1 VSLHPFPHTSV
12 VGMIGRCILILA
24 RRHVFRDIRPYMCTF
39 PACAKLEH
47 LFGSQQEWFEHELE
61 VHRRSWYCN
70 QCNQTFFSVE
80 TFKKHLQTAHS
91 DSFSE
96 GFLPTVIERCTR
108 PDESPQECPLCGEMQ
123 TFNCLQRHLG
133 SHLQQIAL
141 FVLRVSEDS
150 GEEGKSDSVGISEGS
165 ERDLSYNSTLSQ
177 LSVPE
182 SSPPRPPSPSGE
194 VGKSVSVGVSE
205 DNDNTQNRPSAPAS
219 SPSRPSSPSWPQS
232 GSEITTDHPR
242 SSNAEFP
249 GTS

>member
-1 VSLHPFPHTSV
+1 MSLHPFPHTSV

-141 FVLRVSEDS
+141 FVLRSIENLD
-150 GEEGKSDSVGISEGS
+150 EEGKPVPVSES
-165 ERDLSYNSTLSQ
+165 EDDERKLSNSTPSQ
-177 LSVPE
+177 PSVPA
-182 SSPPRPPSPSGE
+182 SSHSHPPSPS
-194 VGKSVSVGVSE
+194 
-205 DNDNTQNRPSAPAS
+205 RP
-219 SPSRPSSPSWPQS
+219 RP
-232 GSEITTDHPR
+232 GSDITIDHPCSR
-242 SSNAEFP
+242 SDDAEFP
-249 GTS
+249 GRS